1 MAGEFRMEV
10 SIPPTRYVLN
20 LAAAK
25 GVLSVLETFGD
36 DCSSVCKTMRDDMR
50 AAIALYET
58 TGRMPADEEPEISEE
73 HEYRITLADAAP
85 AKDTPAKDAPRCHAC
100 GAPGR
105 EIPAKLGDTE
115 SLWVCDAPECWRHG
129 RPAARKFFE
138 TGIR

>member
-25 GVLSVLETFGD
+25 GVLAVMETFGD

-58 TGRMPADEEPEISEE
+58 TGRMPADEEPEISGE
-73 HEYRITLADAAP
+73 HEYRITLADAATS
-85 AKDTPAKDAPRCHAC
+85 ADAPRCLSC
-100 GAPGR
+100 GAPAR
-105 EIPAKLGDTE
+105 EIPAGAEDTE
-115 SLWVCDAPECWRHG
+115 PLYVCDTPDCMRRD
-129 RPAARKFFE
+129 RPLARCFFD
-138 TGIR
+138 TAQADN